1 MNKNTLLIIFILIL
15 LITQPVLAKMNFEDT
30 TLTSAIREIAEIK
43 GKKIIFIEK
52 PNSNITK
59 QVDTEQ
65 EFHIILEEL
74 LQESNLMYVQYKNYF
89 LIGEFSKNSRE
100 FANLSETLVYETKF
114 VSPEIL
120 AQNLNYPDLRMKVFK
135 NSNKL
140 LIQGLPKDIKK
151 AKKKIVRL
159 DKKNRFPQVK
169 YQLAVIDI
177 TEESQKSLNLEE
189 VSASTE
195 NEDAFEFIKSDNS
208 LEIITSNIIDNINI
222 SNTNIKSSS
231 IVMANPSLV
240 TEIGT
245 TGSLNITK
253 EVLEING
260 EQTSIEET
268 NFSTQITPQ
277 RITEDGR
284 IKSKVSFN
292 ANGVTNFSTTTL
304 HESNKTI
311 LLGLLRLNKSK
322 FTDSMKEESSVDH
335 KRTYAIYLS
344 AASSSTNMAAELNGL
359 DNLVFADQGQDNQL
373 KANHLQLLMDK
384 KYNYDIDIYY
394 ESESSKNAF
403 YLKSRNGSSYLESGY
418 SIHIIDGLSTDLKAI
433 WESNDNRKI
442 AIGIDDSVRLTNNFK
457 LKAGFYPAVYSIDNE
472 VFVKPAGYTELEYS
486 PEPIFFKL
494 RYNYRLENKR
504 YRLETGYSFNKNYGL
519 VLAIN
524 SNLNDD
530 NTILTGLKYNF

>member
-403 YLKSRNGSSYLESGY
+403 YLKSRNGFPILNQV
-418 SIHIIDGLSTDLKAI
+418 T
-433 WESNDNRKI
+433 
-442 AIGIDDSVRLTNNFK
+442 
-457 LKAGFYPAVYSIDNE
+457 
-472 VFVKPAGYTELEYS
+472 VF
-486 PEPIFFKL
+486 
-494 RYNYRLENKR
+494 
-504 YRLETGYSFNKNYGL
+504 
-519 VLAIN
+519 
-524 SNLNDD
+524 
-530 NTILTGLKYNF
+530 IL